1 MIEQRLDR
9 RRSSW
14 SQSSNG
20 QAVMAALPL
29 GIIPS
34 GTGNGLAKSLLS
46 AVQCLALYA
55 AHLFNDFCIMHFV
68 HSSIDSSI
76 EQADEPYGIIEA
88 ALLIAR
94 GGVSGL
100 DLAEVPPLLP
110 DIHQSLPAPVS

>member
-1 MIEQRLDR
+1 
-9 RRSSW
+9 
-14 SQSSNG
+14 
-20 QAVMAALPL
+20 
-29 GIIPS
+29 
-34 GTGNGLAKSLLS
+34 
-46 AVQCLALYA
+46 
-55 AHLFNDFCIMHFV
+55 MHFV